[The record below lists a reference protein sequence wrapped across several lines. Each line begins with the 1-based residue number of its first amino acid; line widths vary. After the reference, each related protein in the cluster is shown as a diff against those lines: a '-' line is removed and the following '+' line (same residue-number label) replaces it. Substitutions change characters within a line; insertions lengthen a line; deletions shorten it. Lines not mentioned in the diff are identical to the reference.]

1 MLEEKL
7 YHQMEKIRP
16 LVYEI
21 ESLANILE
29 TLINVGLM
37 EITNNDL
44 IMLVHILN
52 RKIIFLSKMY
62 ERQALVIEQIQPG

>member
-7 YHQMEKIRP
+7 YYQMEKIRP

-62 ERQALVIEQIQPG
+62 ERQALAIEQIQPG